1 MTTELNNKIGLID
14 SAYPVAGQDNDSQ
27 GFRDN
32 FTNIKQSL
40 QLASAELFEAQSKA
54 VLKSDLTTNGPVV
67 NDLAGSS
74 IVNGKFNKFY
84 ATSYTPTSPTTSGTD
99 ILVDNGLF
107 QSFTLGSDVQFTFRN
122 WPAAGQY
129 GRIRVLLTSDNPSI
143 PRTVS
148 FASAQGTIQYGN
160 SGIDQNGWPA
170 TFTVP
175 ATFTRTTTANSPV
188 TATSITVSDVSNL
201 RVGNSVVYT
210 PFGGSPDGGVTT
222 IAAININTKV
232 VTLTTPVTG
241 GDINTGDVIKF
252 RYTGARVIE
261 AFTFD
266 GGTTVYIGQVADY

>member
-40 QLASAELFEAQSKA
+40 QLASAEILEVQSKA
-54 VLKSDLTTNGPVV
+54 VLKSDLTTNNPVV

-74 IVNGKFNKFY
+74 IINGKFNKFY
-84 ATSYTPTSPTTSGTD
+84 ATAYTPTSPTTSGTD
-99 ILVDNGLF
+99 ILVDNGSF
-107 QSFTLGSDVQFTFRN
+107 QSFTLGTDVQFTFRN
-122 WPAAGQY
+122 WPITGQY
-129 GRIRVLLTSDNPSI
+129 GVIRVLLVSDNASI
-143 PRTVS
+143 TRTVT
-148 FASAQGTIQYGN
+148 FASAQGTIRYGN

-175 ATFTRTTTANSPV
+175 ALFTRATTASSPV
-188 TATSITVSDVSNL
+188 AATSITVSDVSNL
-201 RVGNSVVYT
+201 RVGNAVVYT
-210 PFGGSPDGGVTT
+210 PFGGVTDGGVST

-232 VTLTTPVTG
+232 VTLTTPVTT
-241 GDINTGDVIKF
+241 GDINNGDLVKF
-252 RYTGARVIE
+252 RYTGPRVIE

-266 GGTTVYIGQVADY
+266 GGTNVYIRQVADY

>member
-14 SAYPVAGQDNDSQ
+14 AAYPVAGQDNDSQ

-40 QLASAELFEAQSKA
+40 QLASGELLELQTKG
-54 VLKSDLTTNGPVV
+54 VLKSDLTTNSPVV

-84 ATSYTPTSPTTSGTD
+84 ATSYTPTNPITSGTD
-99 ILVDNGLF
+99 ILVDNGSF
-107 QSFTLGSDVQFTFRN
+107 QSFTLGSDIQFTFRN
-122 WPAAGQY
+122 WPTTGQY
-129 GRIRVLLTSDNPSI
+129 GLIRVLLESDNPNLL
-143 PRTVS
+143 RTVT
-148 FASAQGTIQYGN
+148 FATAQGTVRYGN
-160 SGIDQNGWPA
+160 SGIDSGGWPA

-175 ATFTRTTTANSPV
+175 ASFNRTVTANSPL
-188 TATSITVSDVSNL
+188 TATAITVSDVSNL
-201 RVGNSVVYT
+201 RVGNTVIYT
-210 PFGGSPDGGVTT
+210 PFGGAPDGGVSE

-241 GDINTGDVIKF
+241 GDINSGDVIKF

-261 AFTFD
+261 AFTYD
-266 GGTTVYIGQVADY
+266 GGNNVYIRQVADY